1 MKKTIITAI
10 VALIA
15 IFSMAAQNSFYYSQG
30 RKVTLSQ
37 DNSKVV
43 SLSPK
48 GMLPRFPSGITVSR
62 NVQDNALN
70 ILVLEKSSSASLS
83 TIRRQLSIS
92 NPKLAVIPCYKDANG
107 MELAPTGYIYVELKS
122 TSDYTKL
129 QQTASQHGCSI
140 VRQNKFMP
148 LWYTLRISPSS
159 ESDPV
164 NIANEIYETGYFSA
178 SSPDFSFDALE
189 ISYDPDVT
197 EQWGLYNPK
206 YENIDISASQAW
218 NYATG
223 IGIKIAIV
231 DQGIELTHDDLADNI
246 YSKSYDAYTGKSPSG
261 VYNSPRSIGHG
272 THCAGI
278 AAAVRNN
285 NIFIAGVAPDAK
297 LMSVSM
303 NFDAGNAIEQV
314 ADAINWAWQNGADI
328 ISCSWVCPDEDI
340 ICRALDNAIAKGRE
354 GKGCI
359 MVKSAGNSGGAITFP
374 GYYKEDIIAV
384 GNITN
389 TGVINSGSSHGPNM
403 LVCAP
408 GTDILSTMVGNTTA
422 VKGGTSMACPHVS
435 GVAALILERNPKLSA
450 AKVREIIARNA
461 KKVGTKAYS
470 TNKKY
475 GTWNE
480 YYGYGLVDAYKA
492 VLNTP
497 H

>member
-10 VALIA
+10 AALIA
-15 IFSMAAQNSFYYSQG
+15 IFSMGAQNSFYYSQG

-37 DNSKVV
+37 DNSKIV

-70 ILVLEKSSSASLS
+70 ILVLEKSPSASLP

-178 SSPDFSFDALE
+178 SSPDFNFDALE

-297 LMSVSM
+297 P
-303 NFDAGNAIEQV
+303 
-314 ADAINWAWQNGADI
+314 
-328 ISCSWVCPDEDI
+328 WVCPDEDI
-340 ICRALDNAIAKGRE
+340 IRRALDNAIAEGRE
-354 GKGCI
+354 GRGCI

-374 GYYKEDIIAV
+374 GDYKEDIIAV
-384 GNITN
+384 GNITE
-389 TGVINSGSSHGPNM
+389 TGEINSGSSHGPNM

-470 TNKKY
+470 INKKY